1 MLDPSIQVIPT
12 EYDHNRIDEL
22 DELYVDLHKMEINV

>member
-12 EYDHNRIDEL
+12 GYDHNRIDEL